1 VESIVIGTRGSALAL
16 AQSELVAQQLTTAH
30 PHVSIEVKVIKTEG
44 DRKQGTPLAAQSD
57 KKDWIIDLERALL
70 AGEIDMAVHSG
81 KDVPGEIE
89 AGTEIRSILR
99 RATPYDAF
107 VGKIQPNGKRLSFAN
122 LPHGAIVGTASLR
135 RKASLRTYRGD
146 IVLRDHR
153 GNVPTRVK
161 KLDESPDLSGIIL
174 AAAGL
179 ERLVL
184 PDLQYE
190 VLPREVILPAMNQGA
205 LAAQVRAGD
214 ERVSKIISS
223 LADVATAAE
232 FIAERAV
239 AEVLGGDCHSAI
251 SIFAEA
257 QGDMISVTCRI
268 FEAEGVRSVSYADS
282 GSISSAAE
290 LGTHVGREVLSRG
303 GADILGLA
311 CHTS

>member
-1 VESIVIGTRGSALAL
+1 MENIVIGTRGSALAL
-16 AQSELVAQQLTTAH
+16 AQTEMVAQQLAAVH
-30 PHVSIEVKVIKTEG
+30 PHLSVEVKIIKTEG

-89 AGTEIRSILR
+89 PGTEIRSILK

-107 VGKIQPNGKRLSFAN
+107 VGKIQPDGKRLSFAN

-135 RKASLRTYRGD
+135 RKASLRTNRAD

-179 ERLVL
+179 ERLAL

-190 VLPREVILPAMNQGA
+190 VLPRDVILPAMNQGA

-214 ERVSKIISS
+214 ERVSKIVSL
-223 LADVATAAE
+223 LADRATAAE
-232 FIAERAV
+232 FVAERAV

-257 QGDMISVTCRI
+257 QGEELSVTCRI

-282 GSISSAAE
+282 GSISSAAQ

-303 GADILGLA
+303 GADILGPA